1 MNSTTSFSYNNSPYT
16 IQSTSANGVSI
27 SFQVNQNMMN
37 TNTNVKINNSKKSTK
52 TNIPSNK
59 EK

>member
-1 MNSTTSFSYNNSPYT
+1 MNSTTSISYNNSPYT

-37 TNTNVKINNSKKSTK
+37 TNTNVKINNAKKC
-52 TNIPSNK
+52 
-59 EK
+59 

>member
-1 MNSTTSFSYNNSPYT
+1 MNNTTSIFYNNSPYT

-37 TNTNVKINNSKKSTK
+37 TNTNVKINNAKKSSK

-59 EK
+59 KK

>member
-1 MNSTTSFSYNNSPYT
+1 MNSTTSISYNNSPYT

-37 TNTNVKINNSKKSTK
+37 TNTNVKINNAKKSTI
-52 TNIPSNK
+52 TNVPNNK
-59 EK
+59 KK

>member
-1 MNSTTSFSYNNSPYT
+1 MNSTTSISYNNSPYM

-37 TNTNVKINNSKKSTK
+37 TNTNVKINNAKKSSK

-59 EK
+59 KK

>member
-1 MNSTTSFSYNNSPYT
+1 MNSTTSISYNNSPYT
-16 IQSTSANGVSI
+16 IQSTSTNGVSI

-37 TNTNVKINNSKKSTK
+37 TNTNVKINNAKKSSK

-59 EK
+59 KK

>member
-1 MNSTTSFSYNNSPYT
+1 MNSTTSISYNNSPYT

-37 TNTNVKINNSKKSTK
+37 TNTNVKINNAKKSSK

-59 EK
+59 KK